1 MAELML
7 IERFFYL
14 WLILMIFISIAKR
27 IVYLTNVLDSSKA
40 SDELFDLRNNLQT
53 SSVKLGN

>member
-1 MAELML
+1 ML